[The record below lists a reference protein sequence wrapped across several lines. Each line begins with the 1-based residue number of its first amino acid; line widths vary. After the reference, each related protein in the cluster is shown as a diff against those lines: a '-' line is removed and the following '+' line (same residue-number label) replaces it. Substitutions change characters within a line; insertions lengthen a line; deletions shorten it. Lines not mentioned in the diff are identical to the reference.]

1 MIIIISLLLCD
12 TNVITN
18 NINHSTL
25 RRKRIGLTFSVGVSP
40 AAFSFALRCAVL
52 WVTVQLTA
60 LPHCT
65 VDGFGATVARRQIYL
80 PKVLRTFGGEKSAK
94 LAKRT
99 FENEKEE
106 MTFWRRSKTGWEG
119 NEWTVRQENRS
130 ESSQA
135 HLHDCA
141 TGRDGMLDSATQH
154 YTNTSQVR
162 TLQRQRS

>member
-1 MIIIISLLLCD
+1 VWESRRLLL
-12 TNVITN
+12 
-18 NINHSTL
+18 
-25 RRKRIGLTFSVGVSP
+25 
-40 AAFSFALRCAVL
+40 ALRCAAL
-52 WVTVQLTA
+52 CSGLLYNLLRCLTVPSMVSAPPSLE
-60 LPHCT
+60 
-65 VDGFGATVARRQIYL
+65 GRIYL